1 MCMSHFQGR
10 HATLLFNN
18 VSRLGTGA
26 LRDDPKNGC
35 KGDNILTVV
44 FFNIEDITWSHGDT
58 NFVQRE
64 LKNIP
69 RMSAANQW
77 ILVPFQFQS
86 ISSHFCASSS
96 VSLNVGYNTAV
107 INQNVIYLFRTKQ
120 VLGMPFYS
128 GLAVHIAQGYQSTS
142 MLSLMP
148 TATRGGTRGI
158 I

>member
-1 MCMSHFQGR
+1 MKEKKSAARAYGIGCASSHFQGR

-69 RMSAANQW
+69 RMSAANQ
-77 ILVPFQFQS
+77 
-86 ISSHFCASSS
+86 
-96 VSLNVGYNTAV
+96 
-107 INQNVIYLFRTKQ
+107 
-120 VLGMPFYS
+120 
-128 GLAVHIAQGYQSTS
+128 
-142 MLSLMP
+142 
-148 TATRGGTRGI
+148 
-158 I
+158 